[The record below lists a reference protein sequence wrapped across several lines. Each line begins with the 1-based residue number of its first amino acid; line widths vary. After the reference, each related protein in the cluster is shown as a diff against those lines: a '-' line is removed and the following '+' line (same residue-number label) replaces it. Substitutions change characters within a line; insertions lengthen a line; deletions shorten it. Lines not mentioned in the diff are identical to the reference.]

1 MANVSESLG
10 AQFPM
15 RTTSVSKD
23 PVSPLSRGALSRPSA
38 LRRVS
43 HASATLPPGA
53 GRGRDPVR
61 RTAARRAVIDH
72 HAAWNTRLV
81 ASSDTAI
88 RHGRGWVEREPL
100 VQRSRPGQQ
109 RARER
114 LRVRGDQP
122 RMSAAW
128 NQCGSPLTAFNS
140 TSWTVIARSRAVSGY
155 AIDPPRRGHRRERPG
170 THLYHSSRIP
180 SDRNELHHTSRIEA
194 AGRLRRLSHRPE
206 IPRHAHRVIERHSV
220 GTSEVLVIKV
230 GPLPDRHL

>member
-72 HAAWNTRLV
+72 HAAWNTLGRV
-81 ASSDTAI
+81 VGHRDQT
-88 RHGRGWVEREPL
+88 RPRGWVEREPL

-155 AIDPPRRGHRRERPG
+155 AIDPPRRGHRRERPELTYIIRAAYRPTETSFITPPELKQQVGYDVYPTVRRSHG
-170 THLYHSSRIP
+170 TP
-180 SDRNELHHTSRIEA
+180 T
-194 AGRLRRLSHRPE
+194 G
-206 IPRHAHRVIERHSV
+206 
-220 GTSEVLVIKV
+220 
-230 GPLPDRHL
+230 

>member
-72 HAAWNTRLV
+72 HAAWNTLGRV
-81 ASSDTAI
+81 VGHRDQT
-88 RHGRGWVEREPL
+88 RPRGWVEREPL
-100 VQRSRPGQQ
+100 VQRSRPEQQ

-180 SDRNELHHTSRIEA
+180 SDRDELHHTSRIEA

>member
-53 GRGRDPVR
+53 GRGGDPVR

-72 HAAWNTRLV
+72 HAAWNTLGRV
-81 ASSDTAI
+81 VGHRDQT
-88 RHGRGWVEREPL
+88 RPRGWVEREPL
-100 VQRSRPGQQ
+100 VQRSRPEQQ

-114 LRVRGDQP
+114 LRVRGDQL
-122 RMSAAW
+122 RMSALGTNAAHH
-128 NQCGSPLTAFNS
+128 SPPSTAL
-140 TSWTVIARSRAVSGY
+140 
-155 AIDPPRRGHRRERPG
+155 PG
-170 THLYHSSRIP
+170 PSSPAPGPCPDTPSTHLVEVIGASGQ
-180 SDRNELHHTSRIEA
+180 ELTYIIRAAYRPTETSFITPPELKQQV
-194 AGRLRRLSHRPE
+194 GYDVYPTVRRSH
-206 IPRHAHRVIERHSV
+206 
-220 GTSEVLVIKV
+220 GTPT
-230 GPLPDRHL
+230 G

>member
-1 MANVSESLG
+1 
-10 AQFPM
+10 M

-23 PVSPLSRGALSRPSA
+23 SVNPLSRDALSRPSA

-43 HASATLPPGA
+43 HTSATLPPGA
-53 GRGRDPVR
+53 GRGRNSVR
-61 RTAARRAVIDH
+61 RTAARRVLHRPPRGVEYALGRVVGHRDQ
-72 HAAWNTRLV
+72 TRPR
-81 ASSDTAI
+81 D
-88 RHGRGWVEREPL
+88 WVEGEPL

-140 TSWTVIARSRAVSGY
+140 TSWTVMARSRAVSGY

-180 SDRNELHHTSRIEA
+180 SDRDELHHTSRIEA
-194 AGRLRRLSHRPE
+194 AGRLRRLSRRPE
-206 IPRHAHRVIERHSV
+206 IPRYAHRVIERHSV

>member
-1 MANVSESLG
+1 
-10 AQFPM
+10 M

-61 RTAARRAVIDH
+61 RTAARRGCHRPPRGVEYALGRVVGHRDQ
-72 HAAWNTRLV
+72 TRPL
-81 ASSDTAI
+81 
-88 RHGRGWVEREPL
+88 GWVEREPL

-194 AGRLRRLSHRPE
+194 AGRLRRLSRRPE